1 LKNIKILIIT
11 LLFINNNFNLIRIIN
26 LNEKEDY
33 NYFLNNYY
41 KENSIK
47 KSEYRWNIFYYDD
60 FLKDLIIKN
69 TKKIK
74 NINNYFLLEISEDQ
88 NIIGGMRY
96 KKFKNRIEICNLEI
110 QIKNLGLGKIMI
122 DEIKRISYLN
132 GNIPIVLD
140 SVPSAIGF
148 YEKLNFSKINNLKSN
163 NNFNVPMIYKEK
175 LKPKL

>member
-1 LKNIKILIIT
+1 
-11 LLFINNNFNLIRIIN
+11 
-26 LNEKEDY
+26 
-33 NYFLNNYY
+33 
-41 KENSIK
+41 
-47 KSEYRWNIFYYDD
+47 
-60 FLKDLIIKN
+60 
-69 TKKIK
+69 
-74 NINNYFLLEISEDQ
+74 
-88 NIIGGMRY
+88 MRY
-96 KKFKNRIEICNLEI
+96 KKFKNHIEICNLEI

-122 DEIKRISYLN
+122 DEIKRISFLN